1 MKSSK
6 NVLQFMCYEAP
17 YPGNFIKSLLRL
29 DNTIKKGGIETVYLF
44 HCNMADKDW
53 VQDLIY
59 QGKRIYFLNGQ
70 LLKDISILKKILV
83 THKIKFIHSHF
94 TGVKYHI
101 LFNIARVQYDVNLC
115 IIRHLHNHDQ
125 PGNFIVERIKS
136 MVTHT
141 DFYIGCS
148 ESVAIEF
155 PINFK
160 IDSAKVDSATNAID
174 FTRLDQF
181 DDLSR
186 ENLNI
191 GDNTTVFLMFGF
203 DYHRK
208 GVDLVLEA
216 MHNLVAQKYDVC
228 LLLSL
233 SANRDLVESKIIE
246 LFQQIPPWLKIV
258 NSRDDIGTY
267 YRFSDCFLSAS
278 REEGFS
284 YSLVEAA
291 YCETPIIT
299 SDIPGPKNL
308 DIPHAIKFSSE
319 NMAELQ
325 KAMLSVISLT
335 DDQKKQITF
344 DQKSYVIKTFDLDVW
359 ADRIFNMYK
368 RLN

>member
-1 MKSSK
+1 
-6 NVLQFMCYEAP
+6 MCYEAP

-29 DNTIKKGGIETVYLF
+29 DNTIKKEGIDTVYLF
-44 HCNMADKDW
+44 HCNMDGKDW
-53 VQDLIY
+53 VQDLIH
-59 QGKRIYFLNGQ
+59 QGKKIYFLSGQ

-83 THKIKFIHSHF
+83 THNIKFIHSHF

-101 LFNIARVQYDVNLC
+101 LFNIVRVQYDVNLR

-125 PGNFIVERIKS
+125 PRNFIVERVKG

-148 ESVAIEF
+148 ESVATEF
-155 PINFK
+155 SGKFK
-160 IDSAKVDSATNAID
+160 IDSTKVDSATNAID

-181 DDLSR
+181 ADLSR
-186 ENLNI
+186 EDLNI
-191 GDNTTVFLMFGF
+191 GDSTTVFLMFGF

-208 GVDLVLEA
+208 GVDLALEA
-216 MHNLVAQKYDVC
+216 MNNLADQKHDVC

-233 SANRDLVESKIIE
+233 SVNRSLIESKIIE
-246 LFQQIPPWLKIV
+246 RFQQIPSWLKIV

-278 REEGFS
+278 RGEGFS
-284 YSLVEAA
+284 YSLLEAA
-291 YCETPIIT
+291 YCGAPIIT
-299 SDIPGPKNL
+299 SDIPGSKDL
-308 DIPHAIKFSSE
+308 DMPHSFKFPTE
-319 NMAELQ
+319 NIAELQ

-344 DQKSYVIKTFDLDVW
+344 DQKSYVVKTFDLDVW